1 MLTAA
6 LLYRSAAYRVRCPSQ
21 GRFQMAV
28 KLEMQNAF
36 QVAGAKGRRLGSAH
50 SQDVLF
56 EPGQTLLG
64 LLPAPRIRALIWS
77 AKGTLAEALKSC
89 QEEIMIFY
97 TKY

>member
-6 LLYRSAAYRVRCPSQ
+6 PLTAACCPGQ
-21 GRFQMAV
+21 GRFRIAA
-28 KLEMQNAF
+28 KLEMQNAI
-36 QVAGAKGRRLGSAH
+36 QAAGAKGRQPESAH
-50 SQDVLF
+50 SQDVLV